1 MAYVNRSTQAKDVV
15 INLRAQQSQRE
26 LIDRAA
32 EMLGK
37 SRSDFM
43 IESSLRAAENVLLD
57 RIFFNLDA
65 AAYAQ
70 FLTAVENPPEVNERL
85 LATLTARAPWE

>member
-1 MAYVNRSTQAKDVV
+1 MAVADRRDQKDVV
-15 INLRAQQSQRE
+15 IHMRARQDHRD

-32 EMLGK
+32 EVLGK

-57 RIFFNLDA
+57 RVFFNLDA
-65 AAYAQ
+65 ASYERFIAALEQ
-70 FLTAVENPPEVNERL
+70 PPRVNERL
-85 LATLTARAPWE
+85 LATLSVRAPWE